1 MADGQTERVELDILS
16 SEEDQGD
23 LKARITAILNENNEK
38 LGFKWSPQPLVLSVK
53 DASGAVLAGL
63 TGSTNWGW
71 LHVDL
76 LAVQPA
82 WRGTGVGARLLAR
95 AEEMARERG
104 CSHAYLDTFSF
115 QARGFYEKQG
125 YAVYG
130 ELENFPTGASRYFL
144 SKTL

>member
-1 MADGQTERVELDILS
+1 MADGQTERVELEILS

-23 LKARITAILNENNEK
+23 LKAGITAILNENNEK
-38 LGFKWSPQPLVLSVK
+38 LGFKWSPRPLVLYVK

-82 WRGTGVGARLLAR
+82 WRGTGVGARLWR
-95 AEEMARERG
+95 GPRRWPERE
-104 CSHAYLDTFSF
+104 A
-115 QARGFYEKQG
+115 A
-125 YAVYG
+125 AMVI
-130 ELENFPTGASRYFL
+130 
-144 SKTL
+144 